1 MPAQTGSLTAKR
13 SGDDAAEV
21 LVRDR
26 RRFLAF
32 LTARLGDDD
41 LAEEV
46 LQAAY
51 LKSLQKGGEIRDGE
65 NAAAW
70 FFRVLRNAIVDHH
83 RSRQRKRGLVDRYAK
98 EQRAAVDPDEL
109 REAACQCV
117 AALVPE
123 LRPDYADALRRIDL
137 EDASVSQLAAELGI
151 SPSNAGVRLHR
162 ARRALR
168 KRVQEVCG
176 SCATHGCRDCGCRRP
191 KA

>member
-1 MPAQTGSLTAKR
+1 MPARPGSHTVE
-13 SGDDAAEV
+13 SNGEITTQV

-26 RRFLAF
+26 RRFLRF
-32 LTARLGDDD
+32 LAARLGDDD
-41 LAEEV
+41 LAEEI

-51 LKSLQKGGEIRDGE
+51 LKSLQKGGELRDGE
-65 NAAAW
+65 SAAAW

-83 RSRQRKRGLVDRYAK
+83 RSSQRKRGVADRYAT

-117 AALVPE
+117 GALVPE

-137 EDASVSQLAAELGI
+137 EDASVPQLAAELGI

-176 SCATHGCRDCGCRRP
+176 SCATHGCRNCGCSRP
-191 KA
+191 TA